1 MINDITMSIL
11 NNPFEIVGID
21 RLVKTLQEHPDV
33 HYITTNTGV
42 LNDFAFDTNRSNS
55 TRATGTYAHT
65 VPTIY
70 ADTVPAIIKKAMDIP
85 EDEIVDAV
93 CDAAEDDVV
102 SGETLLDN
110 IERVVYKLKK
120 NGKDTRLATIVFWKD
135 GFKTVVGNSSLDP
148 VDVVTVDGVETA
160 SEQAKEVGL
169 IYSILKYIMGKEA
182 EDGSKTVD
190 GDGYMNKIARTIR
203 DKGYDCQVEP
213 ARAAARKE
221 EAYQRHLQKVKDDQA
236 RKRRREAGRKE
247 HECKCE
253 GKCSEPKLV
262 TAVKKMVKRK
272 K

>member
-1 MINDITMSIL
+1 MIREINMSIL

-21 RLVKTLQEHPDV
+21 RLVKTLQQQPDS
-33 HYITTNTGV
+33 HYITTNTTV
-42 LNDFAFDTNRSNS
+42 LNDFAFDTNSSTS

-70 ADTVPAIIKKAMDIP
+70 ADTVPAIIEKVMNIP
-85 EDEIVDAV
+85 
-93 CDAAEDDVV
+93 EDDVV

-160 SEQAKEVGL
+160 SEQAKEIGL

-213 ARAAARKE
+213 ARAAARKA

>member
-1 MINDITMSIL
+1 MIREINMSIL

-21 RLVKTLQEHPDV
+21 SLLTTLPHRPNE
-33 HYITTNTGV
+33 YYTTTNTAV
-42 LNDFAFDTNRSNS
+42 LNDFALNTNSS
-55 TRATGTYAHT
+55 TSTKATGTSYLYT
-65 VPTIY
+65 VS
-70 ADTVPAIIKKAMDIP
+70 VPEIIKKVMDIP
-85 EDEIVDAV
+85 EDEILDAN
-93 CDAAEDDVV
+93 CDTTEDDTV

-160 SEQAKEVGL
+160 SNQAKEIGL

-190 GDGYMNKIARTIR
+190 GDGYMNKIVRTIR
-203 DKGYDCQVEP
+203 DKGYDCQIEP
-213 ARAAARKE
+213 ARAAARKA

-236 RKRRREAGRKE
+236 RKRRREAGRKA

-253 GKCSEPKLV
+253 SKCSEPKLV
-262 TAVKKMVKRK
+262 TAVKKIVKRRK
-272 K
+272 